1 MKVVVKMFDLYS
13 ALISKYKPGEPIL
26 LKDLKYEKTSND
38 VIRQQLKKLTDKGNI
53 NRFDDG
59 VYYFGDDILIDHVIE
74 SKYIKKNDEIYGY
87 YSGRNLAIDLGII
100 DEEPKREIITNN
112 FKAIVRKLKLGDET
126 ITVRHSDLKIDSKN
140 CYVLRLLDMFK
151 RVSFDEYVNNETRYK
166 LKKYIEKY
174 YIKKSDNDQ
183 YIKYFTKKTYKNIY
197 ILGINEILMKEEN

>member
-1 MKVVVKMFDLYS
+1 MFDLYS

-59 VYYFGDDILIDHVIE
+59 VYYFGDDILIDNVIE

-112 FKAIVRKLKLGDET
+112 FKAIVRELKLGDET

-174 YIKKSDNDQ
+174 YIKKSDIDQ
-183 YIKYFTKKTYKNIY
+183 YIKYFPKKTYKNIY

>member
-1 MKVVVKMFDLYS
+1 MFDLYS

-151 RVSFDEYVNNETRYK
+151 RVSFDEYVNNETKYK

-174 YIKKSDNDQ
+174 YIKKSDIDQ
-183 YIKYFTKKTYKNIY
+183 YIKYFPKKTYKNIY

>member
-1 MKVVVKMFDLYS
+1 MFDLYS

-53 NRFDDG
+53 NRFDEG

-112 FKAIVRKLKLGDET
+112 FKAIVRELKLGDET

-151 RVSFDEYVNNETRYK
+151 RVSFDEYVNNETKYK
-166 LKKYIEKY
+166 LKKYIETY
-174 YIKKSDNDQ
+174 YIKKSDIDQ
-183 YIKYFTKKTYKNIY
+183 YIKYFPKKTYKNIY

>member
-1 MKVVVKMFDLYS
+1 MFDLYS

-53 NRFDDG
+53 NRFDEG

-174 YIKKSDNDQ
+174 YIKKSDIDQ
-183 YIKYFTKKTYKNIY
+183 YIKYFPKKTYKNIY

>member
-1 MKVVVKMFDLYS
+1 MFDLYS

-59 VYYFGDDILIDHVIE
+59 VYYFGDDILIDNVIE

-112 FKAIVRKLKLGDET
+112 FKAIVRELKLGDET

-151 RVSFDEYVNNETRYK
+151 RVSFDEYVNNETKYK

-174 YIKKSDNDQ
+174 YIKKSDIDQ
-183 YIKYFTKKTYKNIY
+183 YIKYFPKKTYKNIY

>member
-1 MKVVVKMFDLYS
+1 MFDLYS

-53 NRFDDG
+53 NRFDEG

-112 FKAIVRKLKLGDET
+112 FKAIVRELKLGDET
-126 ITVRHSDLKIDSKN
+126 ITVRHSNLKIDSKN

-151 RVSFDEYVNNETRYK
+151 RVSFDDYVNNETRYK

-174 YIKKSDNDQ
+174 YIKKSDIDQ
-183 YIKYFTKKTYKNIY
+183 YIKYFPKKTYKNIY
-197 ILGINEILMKEEN
+197 ILGINEILMKEEK

>member
-1 MKVVVKMFDLYS
+1 MFDLYS

-59 VYYFGDDILIDHVIE
+59 VYYFGDDILIDNVIE

-151 RVSFDEYVNNETRYK
+151 RVSFDEYVNNETKYK

-174 YIKKSDNDQ
+174 YIKKSDIDQ
-183 YIKYFTKKTYKNIY
+183 YIKYFPKKTYKNIY

>member
-1 MKVVVKMFDLYS
+1 MFDLYS

-53 NRFDDG
+53 NRFDEG

-100 DEEPKREIITNN
+100 DEEPKREIITNK
-112 FKAIVRKLKLGDET
+112 FKPIVRDLKIGNEVV
-126 ITVRHSDLKIDSKN
+126 TVRHSELKIDSKN
-140 CYVLRLLDMFK
+140 CHILRLLDMLK
-151 RVSFDEYVNNETRYK
+151 RVSFEESDNDTKMK
-166 LKKYIEKY
+166 LKKYIDKH
-174 YIKKSDNDQ
+174 YIKKSDIDQ
-183 YIKYFTKKTYKNIY
+183 YIKYFPKQTYKNIY
-197 ILGINEILMKEEN
+197 ILGINEILVKEEN

>member
-1 MKVVVKMFDLYS
+1 MFDLYS

-53 NRFDDG
+53 NRFDEG
-59 VYYFGDDILIDHVIE
+59 VYYFGDDILIDNVIE

-112 FKAIVRKLKLGDET
+112 FKAIVRELKLGDET

-151 RVSFDEYVNNETRYK
+151 RVSFDDYVNNETRYK

-174 YIKKSDNDQ
+174 YIKKSDIDQ
-183 YIKYFTKKTYKNIY
+183 YIKYFPKKTYKNIY
-197 ILGINEILMKEEN
+197 ILGINEILMKEEK

>member
-1 MKVVVKMFDLYS
+1 MFDLYS

-53 NRFDDG
+53 NRFDEG

-151 RVSFDEYVNNETRYK
+151 RVSFDEYVNNETKYK

-174 YIKKSDNDQ
+174 YIKKSDIDQ
-183 YIKYFTKKTYKNIY
+183 YIKYFPKKTYKNIY
-197 ILGINEILMKEEN
+197 ILGINEILMKEENNNG

>member
-1 MKVVVKMFDLYS
+1 MFDLYS

-38 VIRQQLKKLTDKGNI
+38 VIRKQLKKLTDKGNI

-100 DEEPKREIITNN
+100 DEKPKREIITNN
-112 FKAIVRKLKLGDET
+112 FKAIVRELKLGDET

-151 RVSFDEYVNNETRYK
+151 RVSFDDYVTNETRYK

-174 YIKKSDNDQ
+174 YIKKSDIDQ
-183 YIKYFTKKTYKNIY
+183 YIKYFPKKTYKNIY
-197 ILGINEILMKEEN
+197 ILGINEILMKEEK

>member
-1 MKVVVKMFDLYS
+1 MFDLYS

-53 NRFDDG
+53 NRFDEG

-112 FKAIVRKLKLGDET
+112 FKAIVRELKLGDET

-174 YIKKSDNDQ
+174 YIKKSDIDQ
-183 YIKYFTKKTYKNIY
+183 YIKYFPKKTYKNIY
-197 ILGINEILMKEEN
+197 ILGINEILMKEEK

>member
-1 MKVVVKMFDLYS
+1 MFDLYS

-53 NRFDDG
+53 NRFDEG

-151 RVSFDEYVNNETRYK
+151 RVSFDEYVNNETKYK

-174 YIKKSDNDQ
+174 YIKKSDIDQ
-183 YIKYFTKKTYKNIY
+183 YIKYFPKKTYKNIY

>member
-1 MKVVVKMFDLYS
+1 MFDLYS

-53 NRFDDG
+53 NRFDEG

-112 FKAIVRKLKLGDET
+112 FKAIVRELKLGDET

-151 RVSFDEYVNNETRYK
+151 RVSFDEYVNNETKYK

-174 YIKKSDNDQ
+174 YIKKSDIDQ
-183 YIKYFTKKTYKNIY
+183 YIKYFPKKTYKNIY

>member
-1 MKVVVKMFDLYS
+1 MFDLYS

-53 NRFDDG
+53 NRFDEG

-100 DEEPKREIITNN
+100 DEKPKREIITNN
-112 FKAIVRKLKLGDET
+112 FKAIVRELKLGDET

-151 RVSFDEYVNNETRYK
+151 RVSFDDYVNNETRYK

-174 YIKKSDNDQ
+174 YIKKSDIDQ
-183 YIKYFTKKTYKNIY
+183 YIKYFPKKTYKNIY
-197 ILGINEILMKEEN
+197 ILGINEILMKEEK

>member
-1 MKVVVKMFDLYS
+1 MFDLYS

-112 FKAIVRKLKLGDET
+112 FKAIVRELKLGDET

-151 RVSFDEYVNNETRYK
+151 RVSFDDYVNNETRYK

-174 YIKKSDNDQ
+174 YIKKSDIDQ
-183 YIKYFTKKTYKNIY
+183 YIKYFPKKTYKNIY
-197 ILGINEILMKEEN
+197 ILGINEILMKEEK

>member
-1 MKVVVKMFDLYS
+1 MFDLYS

-53 NRFDDG
+53 NRFDEG

-112 FKAIVRKLKLGDET
+112 FKAIVRELKLGDET

-151 RVSFDEYVNNETRYK
+151 RVSFDEYVNNETKYK
-166 LKKYIEKY
+166 LKKYIETY
-174 YIKKSDNDQ
+174 YIKKSDIDQ
-183 YIKYFTKKTYKNIY
+183 YIKYFPKKTYKNIY
-197 ILGINEILMKEEN
+197 ILGINEILMKEEK

>member
-1 MKVVVKMFDLYS
+1 MFDLYS

-53 NRFDDG
+53 NRFDEG

-112 FKAIVRKLKLGDET
+112 FKAIVRELKLGDET

-151 RVSFDEYVNNETRYK
+151 RVSFDDYVNNETRYK

-174 YIKKSDNDQ
+174 YIKKSDIDQ
-183 YIKYFTKKTYKNIY
+183 YIKYFPKKTYKNIY
-197 ILGINEILMKEEN
+197 ILGINEILMKEEK

>member
-1 MKVVVKMFDLYS
+1 MFDLYS

-53 NRFDDG
+53 NRFDEG

-112 FKAIVRKLKLGDET
+112 FKAIVRELKLGDET

-151 RVSFDEYVNNETRYK
+151 RVSFDDCVTNETRYK

-174 YIKKSDNDQ
+174 YIKKSDIDQ
-183 YIKYFTKKTYKNIY
+183 YIKYFPKKTYKNIY
-197 ILGINEILMKEEN
+197 ILGINEILMKEEK

>member
-1 MKVVVKMFDLYS
+1 MFDLYS

-112 FKAIVRKLKLGDET
+112 FKAIVRELKLGDET

-151 RVSFDEYVNNETRYK
+151 RVSFDDYVNNETRYK

-174 YIKKSDNDQ
+174 YIKKSDIDQ
-183 YIKYFTKKTYKNIY
+183 YIKYFPKKTYKNIY

>member
-1 MKVVVKMFDLYS
+1 MFDLYS

-53 NRFDDG
+53 NRFDEG

-100 DEEPKREIITNN
+100 DEKPKREIITNN
-112 FKAIVRKLKLGDET
+112 FKAIVRELKLGDET

-151 RVSFDEYVNNETRYK
+151 RVSFDDYVTNETRYK

-174 YIKKSDNDQ
+174 YIKKSDIDQ
-183 YIKYFTKKTYKNIY
+183 YIKYFPKKTYKNIY
-197 ILGINEILMKEEN
+197 ILGINEILMKEEK

>member
-1 MKVVVKMFDLYS
+1 MFDLYS
-13 ALISKYKPGEPIL
+13 VLISKYKPGEPIL

-112 FKAIVRKLKLGDET
+112 FKAIVRELKLGDET

-151 RVSFDEYVNNETRYK
+151 RVSFDEYVNNETKYK
-166 LKKYIEKY
+166 LKKYIETY
-174 YIKKSDNDQ
+174 YIKKSDIDQ
-183 YIKYFTKKTYKNIY
+183 YIKYFPKKTYKNIY
-197 ILGINEILMKEEN
+197 ILGINEILMKEEK

>member
-1 MKVVVKMFDLYS
+1 MFDLYS

-53 NRFDDG
+53 NRFDEG

-112 FKAIVRKLKLGDET
+112 FKAIVRELKLGDET

-151 RVSFDEYVNNETRYK
+151 RVSFDDYVNNETRYIIK
-166 LKKYIEKY
+166 LALSNAYLSFNKATVNKIIIMLKIEV
-174 YIKKSDNDQ
+174 
-183 YIKYFTKKTYKNIY
+183 
-197 ILGINEILMKEEN
+197 

>member
-1 MKVVVKMFDLYS
+1 MFDLYS

-112 FKAIVRKLKLGDET
+112 FKAIVRKLKIGDET

-174 YIKKSDNDQ
+174 YIKKSDIDQ
-183 YIKYFTKKTYKNIY
+183 YIKYFPKKTYKNIY

>member
-1 MKVVVKMFDLYS
+1 MFDLYS

-112 FKAIVRKLKLGDET
+112 FKAIVRELKLGDET

-151 RVSFDEYVNNETRYK
+151 RVSFDEYVNNETKYK

-174 YIKKSDNDQ
+174 YIKKSDIDQ
-183 YIKYFTKKTYKNIY
+183 YIKYFPKKTYKNIY

>member
-1 MKVVVKMFDLYS
+1 MFDLYS

-53 NRFDDG
+53 NRFDEG

-112 FKAIVRKLKLGDET
+112 FKAIVRELKLGDET

-140 CYVLRLLDMFK
+140 CYVLRLLDMFT
-151 RVSFDEYVNNETRYK
+151 RVSFDDYVNNETRYK

-174 YIKKSDNDQ
+174 YIKKSDIDQ
-183 YIKYFTKKTYKNIY
+183 YIKYFPKKTYKNIY
-197 ILGINEILMKEEN
+197 ILGINEILMKEEK

>member
-1 MKVVVKMFDLYS
+1 MFDLYS

-53 NRFDDG
+53 NRFDEG

-112 FKAIVRKLKLGDET
+112 FKAIVRELKLGDET

-151 RVSFDEYVNNETRYK
+151 RVSFDEYVNNETRK
-166 LKKYIEKY
+166 KKKKYIEKY
-174 YIKKSDNDQ
+174 YIKKSDIDQ
-183 YIKYFTKKTYKNIY
+183 YIKYFPKKTYKNIY

>member
-1 MKVVVKMFDLYS
+1 MFDLYS

-53 NRFDDG
+53 NRFDEG

-112 FKAIVRKLKLGDET
+112 FKAIVRELKLGDET

-174 YIKKSDNDQ
+174 YIKKSDIDQ
-183 YIKYFTKKTYKNIY
+183 YIKYFPKKTYKNIY

>member
-1 MKVVVKMFDLYS
+1 MFDLYS

-174 YIKKSDNDQ
+174 YIKKSDIDQ
-183 YIKYFTKKTYKNIY
+183 YIKYFPKKTYKNIY